1 MTKQIKK
8 LSCEECG
15 SNDLEFKIFV
25 DEFGEPTSDIQEQIR
40 TGNMDLVEKARE
52 IGSEIDA
59 NEKPWSDI
67 EPTQEAWCNTCEMW
81 QGVKE

>member
-25 DEFGEPTSDIQEQIR
+25 DEFGEPTSDIQEQI
-40 TGNMDLVEKARE
+40 K
-52 IGSEIDA
+52 EID
-59 NEKPWSDI
+59 EYSDTI
-67 EPTQEAWCNTCEMW
+67 EAWCNECEMW
-81 QGVKE
+81 QGVT

>member
-25 DEFGEPTSDIQEQIR
+25 DEFGEPTSDIQKQIKWV
-40 TGNMDLVEKARE
+40 GKH
-52 IGSEIDA
+52 
-59 NEKPWSDI
+59 SDTI
-67 EPTQEAWCNTCEMW
+67 EAWCNTCEMW